1 METQKHRKRNI
12 IISVITG
19 VVVIL
24 VGIGAWLF
32 VDSARAV
39 NEYVQ
44 AVDTQYKEIVAG
56 KNLDKANVTLRDVAL
71 AETLN
76 PRYKKMSE
84 VDQAYQDLIDRLRNY
99 TVTMDIYNKLVD
111 EFNRGINGELEYSSS
126 LLDIVNE
133 LSAAVKKYYPDN
145 EDIINGV
152 NSLGLTL
159 ANSVTFDEISV
170 ELNREIHRYET
181 WLNDERDKIEAS
193 KAEFQQSINNV

>member
-56 KNLDKANVTLRDVAL
+56 KNLDKVNVTLRDVAL

-133 LSAAVKKYYPDN
+133 LAAAVKKYYPDN
-145 EDIINGV
+145 EDIINGI

>member
-1 METQKHRKRNI
+1 METQKHRMRNI

-133 LSAAVKKYYPDN
+133 LAAAVKKYYPDN
-145 EDIINGV
+145 EDIINGI

>member
-1 METQKHRKRNI
+1 METQKHHKRNI

-133 LSAAVKKYYPDN
+133 LAAAVKKYYPDN

>member
-19 VVVIL
+19 VVVIF

-133 LSAAVKKYYPDN
+133 LAAAVKKYYPDN
-145 EDIINGV
+145 EDIINGI

>member
-12 IISVITG
+12 VISVITG

-133 LSAAVKKYYPDN
+133 LAAAVKKYYPDN

-181 WLNDERDKIEAS
+181 WLNGERDKIEAS

>member
-12 IISVITG
+12 VISVITG
-19 VVVIL
+19 AVVIL

-193 KAEFQQSINNV
+193 KEEFQQSINNV

>member
-19 VVVIL
+19 VVVTL

-32 VDSARAV
+32 VDSAKAV

-84 VDQAYQDLIDRLRNY
+84 VDQVYQDLIDRLRNY

-133 LSAAVKKYYPDN
+133 LAAAVKKYYPDN
-145 EDIINGV
+145 EDIINGI

>member
-133 LSAAVKKYYPDN
+133 LAAAVKKYYPDN
-145 EDIINGV
+145 DDIINGI

>member
-19 VVVIL
+19 VIVIL

-84 VDQAYQDLIDRLRNY
+84 VDQTYQDLIDRLRNY

-133 LSAAVKKYYPDN
+133 LAAAVKKYYPDN

-181 WLNDERDKIEAS
+181 WLNDERDKVEAS

>member
-76 PRYKKMSE
+76 PRDKKMSE
-84 VDQAYQDLIDRLRNY
+84 VDQAYQDLIDHLRNY

-133 LSAAVKKYYPDN
+133 LAAAVKKYYPDN
-145 EDIINGV
+145 EDIINGI

>member
-56 KNLDKANVTLRDVAL
+56 KNLDKANVTLRGVAL

-133 LSAAVKKYYPDN
+133 LAAAVKKYYPDN

>member
-19 VVVIL
+19 AVVIL

-133 LSAAVKKYYPDN
+133 LAAAVKKYYPDN
-145 EDIINGV
+145 EDIINGI

>member
-1 METQKHRKRNI
+1 METQKHHKRNI

-19 VVVIL
+19 VIVIL

-32 VDSARAV
+32 VDSAKAV

-56 KNLDKANVTLRDVAL
+56 KNLDKANVALRDVAL

-84 VDQAYQDLIDRLRNY
+84 VDQVYQDLIDRLRNY

-133 LSAAVKKYYPDN
+133 LAAAVKKYYPDN
-145 EDIINGV
+145 EDIINGI

-159 ANSVTFDEISV
+159 ANSVTFNEISV

>member
-12 IISVITG
+12 IISAITG

-133 LSAAVKKYYPDN
+133 LAAAVKKYYPDN

>member
-56 KNLDKANVTLRDVAL
+56 KNLNKANVTLRDVAL

-84 VDQAYQDLIDRLRNY
+84 VDQVYQDLIDRLRNY

-133 LSAAVKKYYPDN
+133 LAAAVKKYYPDN
-145 EDIINGV
+145 EDIINGI

>member
-84 VDQAYQDLIDRLRNY
+84 VDQAYQNLIDRLRNY

-133 LSAAVKKYYPDN
+133 LAAAIKKYYPDN

>member
-133 LSAAVKKYYPDN
+133 LAAAVKKYYPDN

>member
-1 METQKHRKRNI
+1 MEIQKHRKRNI

-133 LSAAVKKYYPDN
+133 LVAAVKKYYPDN
-145 EDIINGV
+145 EDIINGI

>member
-76 PRYKKMSE
+76 PRYNKMSE

-133 LSAAVKKYYPDN
+133 LAAAVKKYYPDN
-145 EDIINGV
+145 EDIINGI

>member
-56 KNLDKANVTLRDVAL
+56 KNLDKANVTLRDVTL

-133 LSAAVKKYYPDN
+133 LAAAVKKYYPDN
-145 EDIINGV
+145 EDIINGI

>member
-133 LSAAVKKYYPDN
+133 LAAAVKKYYPDN
-145 EDIINGV
+145 EDIINGI

-181 WLNDERDKIEAS
+181 WLNDERNKIEAS

>member
-133 LSAAVKKYYPDN
+133 LAAAVKKYYPDN
-145 EDIINGV
+145 EDIINGI

-181 WLNDERDKIEAS
+181 WLNGERDKIEAS

>member
-1 METQKHRKRNI
+1 METQKHHKRNI

-19 VVVIL
+19 VIVIL

-32 VDSARAV
+32 VDSAKAV

-56 KNLDKANVTLRDVAL
+56 KNLDKANVALRDVAL

-133 LSAAVKKYYPDN
+133 LAAAVKKYYPDN
-145 EDIINGV
+145 EDIINGI

-181 WLNDERDKIEAS
+181 WLNGERDKIEAS